1 MSARSSDQ
9 GLGFMLI
16 RAMEAHEVLDIMALT
31 LLLLG
36 GRESAELTLQHA
48 IGDKRSVSSGEF
60 PRDFSARDGL
70 PLATASLRARP
81 Q

>member
-16 RAMEAHEVLDIMALT
+16 RAMEAHEVLDIRALT

-36 GRESAELTLQHA
+36 GRESAELTLHKQ
-48 IGDKRSVSSGEF
+48 
-60 PRDFSARDGL
+60 
-70 PLATASLRARP
+70 LATSD